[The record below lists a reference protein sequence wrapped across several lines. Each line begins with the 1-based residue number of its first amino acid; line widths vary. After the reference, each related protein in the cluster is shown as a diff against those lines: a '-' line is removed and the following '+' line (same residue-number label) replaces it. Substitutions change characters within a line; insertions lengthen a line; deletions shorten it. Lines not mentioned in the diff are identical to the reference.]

1 MTNIHKT
8 IPDYTP
14 LSFNLH
20 PLNADAGTLRLAVFP
35 KSAAQSAGTIEIS
48 GGDTAI
54 LRIDLV
60 PEYSG
65 LDHTEELLKMIVLYM
80 LRDLHIH
87 TLTMDIAHPPDIA
100 PLLLKYGF
108 VPADMAAPGNYVRT
122 QAHFF
127 NADKGVAYCGLACC
141 VCSENDQCL
150 GCRMDGCANKD
161 WCKNRRCCMEQALE
175 GCWQCSQ
182 FPCKSTMLEKTRV
195 RAFAAYI
202 RDHGAAQLIQALGR
216 NEASGLMYH
225 YPGKLT
231 GDYDIFEHEDEI
243 IRFID
248 GIR

>member
-1 MTNIHKT
+1 MTNLHET
-8 IPDYTP
+8 IPDYTT

-20 PLNADAGTLRLAVFP
+20 PLNTDADTLRLAVIS
-35 KSAAQSAGTIEIS
+35 KSAAQSAGTIDIS

-65 LDHTEELLKMIVLYM
+65 LDHMEELLKMIVLYM

-87 TLTMDIAHPPDIA
+87 TLTMDIAHRPDIA
-100 PLLLKYGF
+100 PLLLRYGF
-108 VPADMAAPGNYVRT
+108 VPSDMAAPGNYVRT

-127 NADKGVAYCGLACC
+127 DADKGVAYCGLACC
-141 VCSENDQCL
+141 VCSENEQCL

-216 NEASGLMYH
+216 NESSGVMYH
-225 YPGKLT
+225 HPGKLT